1 MTEPVGALAV
11 AATMLALAVAR
22 LARSALRLDAASPD
36 RLVAELRLAQ
46 VAALLLVLA
55 AGTYVG
61 AAVASRTP
69 GAGLDIALATGF
81 FVIAAL
87 ATTWAPARALT
98 VVAGAWAAYGLVGL
112 GHQAGVLPPG
122 VVPAW
127 YSTASAIYAVCMA
140 GACYLPNLRRR

>member
-1 MTEPVGALAV
+1 MTEPVGTLAV
-11 AATMLALAVAR
+11 AATMLALAIAR
-22 LARSALRLDAASPD
+22 LAWGALRLDASSPD

-81 FVIAAL
+81 FVLAAL

-98 VVAGAWAAYGLVGL
+98 ALAAAWGAYGLAGL
-112 GHQAGVLPPG
+112 GHQAGILPPG
-122 VVPAW
+122 AVPAW

-140 GACYLPNLRRR
+140 GVGYLPNLRQR

>member
-1 MTEPVGALAV
+1 MTETAGALAV
-11 AATMLALAVAR
+11 SATMLALTAAR
-22 LARSALRLDAASPD
+22 LAWNALRLDASSPQ

-46 VAALLLVLA
+46 IAALLLALA
-55 AGTYVG
+55 AGTYAG

-81 FVIAAL
+81 FFLAAL

-98 VVAGAWAAYGLVGL
+98 VLAAAWGVHGLVGL

-122 VVPAW
+122 IVPAW
-127 YSTASAIYAVCMA
+127 YSTASAIYGVCMA
-140 GACYLPNLRRR
+140 GVCYLPNLRQR